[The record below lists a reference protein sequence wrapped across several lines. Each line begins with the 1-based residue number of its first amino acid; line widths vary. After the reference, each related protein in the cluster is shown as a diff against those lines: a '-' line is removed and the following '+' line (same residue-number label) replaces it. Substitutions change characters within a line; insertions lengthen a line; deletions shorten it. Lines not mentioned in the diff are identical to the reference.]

1 MPKQNISSENACPV
15 SGSAILMQAKGVP
28 LSVGSVAAVMYFGSV
43 KFFKHLIYTVVFG
56 WIAVATFLAVFFGVK
71 YFIGNSKAAEVNAS
85 YKENHDTNT
94 IPEDASFET
103 LFLIMTA
110 QMASNGYST
119 EDILAFIRDNESE
132 EFNKFVEEYVS
143 ENPDAFQEI
152 KDEAGSPSS
161 AAEEDNSAEYTKL
174 YPDLYADSYPESFQ
188 DDNGTIYLTF
198 DDGPSKNTE
207 EILYILNRYD
217 IKATFFFNGGTDE
230 TTMERMKAVADAGH
244 SVGIHSI
251 SHDYEKVYESV
262 ESYLADFN
270 DTYNCIYEAT
280 GIKPQIFRFPG
291 GSINNYNRFVYMQI
305 IAEMTRRGFVYYDWN
320 VSGEDAV
327 HGANWTSIYNNVMTG
342 IQNNSADRAIVL
354 LHDADDKYATVMVLE
369 DVIEALLRDGYSFG
383 QIDTSV
389 KPVTF
394 SYTD

>member
-1 MPKQNISSENACPV
+1 
-15 SGSAILMQAKGVP
+15 
-28 LSVGSVAAVMYFGSV
+28 MYFGSV
-43 KFFKHLIYTVVFG
+43 RFFKHLILTVVFG
-56 WIAVATFLAVFFGVK
+56 WIAVATFLAVFFGIK
-71 YFIGNSKAAEVNAS
+71 YSVEAKKAAEVSANYEEEHYNS
-85 YKENHDTNT
+85 

-110 QMASNGYST
+110 QMSAKGYTT
-119 EDILAFIRDNESE
+119 EDILAFIKENEPEAWSS
-132 EFNKFVEEYVS
+132 FVGEYIY
-143 ENPDAFQEI
+143 ENPGNVP
-152 KDEAGSPSS
+152 EAGGQTISEPVTS
-161 AAEEDNSAEYTKL
+161 EDISAEYTKL
-174 YPDLYADSYPESFQ
+174 YPDLYAESYPESFK

-198 DDGPSKNTE
+198 DDGPSKNTMD
-207 EILYILNRYD
+207 ILYILKRYD

-244 SVGIHSI
+244 SIGVHSV

-262 ESYLADFN
+262 ESYLDDFYN
-270 DTYNCIYEAT
+270 TYTCIYEAT

-327 HGANWTSIYNNVMTG
+327 HGATWTSIYNNVMTG
-342 IQNNSADRAIVL
+342 IQNNSSDRAIVL
-354 LHDADDKYATVMVLE
+354 LHDADDKYATVTVLE
-369 DVIEALLRDGYSFG
+369 DVIDALLKDGYSFG
-383 QIDTSV
+383 QIDPSV